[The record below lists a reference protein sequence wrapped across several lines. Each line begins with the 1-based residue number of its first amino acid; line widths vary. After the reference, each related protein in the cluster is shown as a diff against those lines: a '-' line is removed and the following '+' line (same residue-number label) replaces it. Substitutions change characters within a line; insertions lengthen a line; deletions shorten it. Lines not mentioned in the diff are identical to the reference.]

1 MVAEWPHA
9 NPEAQYQWAQ
19 QIRFDVTLEERDVPA
34 LLALYRTVLH
44 SGGHVQRVME
54 EALLTTLSR
63 IAHPAALDF
72 LAELLDPG
80 SSLRGETPL
89 AEVVE
94 AVVDITGRSG
104 ASKGLQLLEAC
115 LSHPEVDVRDMATTG
130 IVRACREAGYPVPEE
145 VCQRLFAMLQN
156 DPVRRVRFSAG
167 LALHEAGRMELTEVI
182 FWAEDMAGWE
192 EDPTWAIDDD
202 EWMWKPYP
210 DDWSGW
216 QGTGWQP

>member
-9 NPEAQYQWAQ
+9 SEEQQFQWAQ
-19 QIRFDVTLEERDVPA
+19 QVRFDITLNEKDVPA
-34 LLALYRTVLH
+34 LLALYRVVL
-44 SGGHVQRVME
+44 SAGGRVQRIME
-54 EALLTTLSR
+54 EALLTALTR
-63 IAHPAALDF
+63 IGEPATLDF
-72 LAELLDPG
+72 LAELLDPNTD
-80 SSLRGETPL
+80 LRGETPL

-94 AVVDITGRSG
+94 AVVDITGSSG
-104 ASKGLQLLEAC
+104 ATKGLQLLETC

-130 IVRACREAGYPVPEE
+130 IVRACRQASRPVPER
-145 VCQRLFAMLQN
+145 VCQRLFAMLQE

-192 EDPTWAIDDD
+192 EDPTWTID
-202 EWMWKPYP
+202 EEGTWKSFP

-216 QGTGWQP
+216 QSSGWQP